1 MLLTHLNSMSVGD
14 GIVNRN
20 KYEVFMSLQKQ
31 MSSDNSTM
39 TIRINGMFD
48 LSVQGEFREA
58 YESEQGTQKF
68 VLDMKGTEYMDSA
81 AFGMLLV
88 FRDHVGGDSADI
100 LIQNANDDIKKSFAM
115 LQFDRMFKI
124 S

>member
-1 MLLTHLNSMSVGD
+1 
-14 GIVNRN
+14 
-20 KYEVFMSLQKQ
+20 MSLQKQ
-31 MSSDNSTM
+31 TSADNSVM

-48 LSVQGEFREA
+48 LSVQSEFREA
-58 YESEQGTQKF
+58 YESGQGVKKF
-68 VLDMKGTEYMDSA
+68 VLDMRETEYMDSA

-100 LIQNANDDIKKSFAM
+100 SIENANENIKKSFSM

>member
-1 MLLTHLNSMSVGD
+1 
-14 GIVNRN
+14 
-20 KYEVFMSLQKQ
+20 MSLQKQ
-31 MSSDNSTM
+31 MSSDKSMM
-39 TIRINGMFD
+39 TIRISGMFD
-48 LSVQGEFREA
+48 LSIQGEFRDA
-58 YESEQGTQKF
+58 YEGEQGIQKY
-68 VLDMKGTEYMDSA
+68 VLDMKDTEYMDSA

-100 LIQNANDDIKKSFAM
+100 LIQNVNDDIKKSFSM